1 MVNINYNSAFPDQVV
16 PEEEKKS
23 KEYGLQ
29 VAQAIEYEW
38 FKNSSGQNRYI
49 NNFQN
54 FNRLRLYARGE
65 QPVQKYKDELAI
77 NGDLSYLNLDWK
89 PVPILSKFVDI
100 VVNGMTQKGYEIKS
114 FAQDPFAIKNKTTFA
129 QNAIRDI
136 ENKEMIEA
144 LQAQLGPNANLF
156 ASASPD
162 DLPGTTEELD
172 LYLQLN
178 FKQSVE
184 IAEEEVINNIL
195 DYNKYD
201 QVKKQLAYDL
211 TVLGIGCVK
220 TDFNLSEG
228 ITIDYVNPANL
239 VYSYTDD
246 PNFEDIYYVGEVK
259 SMSLSEVKRQFP
271 YLTDAELEEIQKYP
285 GRNTYLENTW
295 WGQDTKD
302 QVQILYFEY
311 KTYQDQ
317 VFKIKQTEQGLEK
330 TLEKPDTFNP
340 PPSDNFNRIS
350 RSIEVLYSGA
360 KVLGLGN
367 NILKWELS
375 ENMTRPFGDTTKVN
389 MNYVISSPRMYQ
401 GRIESIV
408 SKTVG
413 FADMI
418 QLTHLKLQQ
427 VISRLVPDGVYLDVD
442 GLAEVDLGN
451 GTNYNPAEALNMY
464 FQTGSVVGRSLTQ
477 DGDLNRGKVPVQELQ
492 TSSGM
497 SKIQS
502 MIQTYQYYLQ
512 MIRDVTGLNEARD
525 GSTPDKNA
533 LVGLQKL
540 AAANSNT
547 ATRHVLQ
554 ALMYLTVRIC
564 ENISL
569 RVSDMLQFPTTKQ
582 SLINSING
590 FNTSTLQEIEKLSLH
605 DFGIFLELEPDEEE
619 KAQLEQ
625 SIQIALQAK
634 NIGLEDAIDLR
645 EIKNIKLANQM
656 LKLRQKQ
663 KQEKDR
669 AQQLEN
675 IQAQA
680 NANAQSAEKAAM
692 AEVQKNQALAD
703 TEVQIEQAKSQ
714 FEIQR
719 MEQEALIKKQ
729 LMAEEF
735 RYNIQLE
742 EMRSQTKRQKE
753 TEIEDRKDKRVQ
765 MQGTQE
771 SELINQRQNDTLPIN
786 FESAGNDNLDGF
798 GLEQFAPQ

>member
-271 YLTDAELEEIQKYP
+271 YLTDSELEEIQKYP

-295 WGQDTKD
+295 WGQD
-302 QVQILYFEY
+302 L
-311 KTYQDQ
+311 
-317 VFKIKQTEQGLEK
+317 
-330 TLEKPDTFNP
+330 
-340 PPSDNFNRIS
+340 
-350 RSIEVLYSGA
+350 
-360 KVLGLGN
+360 
-367 NILKWELS
+367 
-375 ENMTRPFGDTTKVN
+375 
-389 MNYVISSPRMYQ
+389 
-401 GRIESIV
+401 
-408 SKTVG
+408 
-413 FADMI
+413 
-418 QLTHLKLQQ
+418 
-427 VISRLVPDGVYLDVD
+427 
-442 GLAEVDLGN
+442 
-451 GTNYNPAEALNMY
+451 
-464 FQTGSVVGRSLTQ
+464 
-477 DGDLNRGKVPVQELQ
+477 
-492 TSSGM
+492 
-497 SKIQS
+497 
-502 MIQTYQYYLQ
+502 
-512 MIRDVTGLNEARD
+512 
-525 GSTPDKNA
+525 
-533 LVGLQKL
+533 
-540 AAANSNT
+540 
-547 ATRHVLQ
+547 
-554 ALMYLTVRIC
+554 
-564 ENISL
+564 
-569 RVSDMLQFPTTKQ
+569 
-582 SLINSING
+582 SLIHI
-590 FNTSTLQEIEKLSLH
+590 
-605 DFGIFLELEPDEEE
+605 
-619 KAQLEQ
+619 
-625 SIQIALQAK
+625 
-634 NIGLEDAIDLR
+634 
-645 EIKNIKLANQM
+645 
-656 LKLRQKQ
+656 
-663 KQEKDR
+663 
-669 AQQLEN
+669 
-675 IQAQA
+675 
-680 NANAQSAEKAAM
+680 
-692 AEVQKNQALAD
+692 
-703 TEVQIEQAKSQ
+703 
-714 FEIQR
+714 
-719 MEQEALIKKQ
+719 
-729 LMAEEF
+729 
-735 RYNIQLE
+735 
-742 EMRSQTKRQKE
+742 
-753 TEIEDRKDKRVQ
+753 
-765 MQGTQE
+765 
-771 SELINQRQNDTLPIN
+771 
-786 FESAGNDNLDGF
+786 
-798 GLEQFAPQ
+798 